1 MLKIGIIQLSILKIA
16 LERKNN
22 MENFYTNEPDILE
35 LIALMK
41 AHGVRNAIVS
51 PGSTNISLA
60 ASLLY
65 DKDIEVYSAVD
76 ERSAAYMACGLAEE
90 TGEPVAIS
98 CTGATAARN
107 YVPAL
112 TEAYYRKLPILCLTS
127 SQYFGRVG
135 QHMPQVTD
143 RTNPLN
149 DIVKKS
155 VQIPVAYS
163 SEDRWSNNV
172 KMNDAMLELKRN
184 GGGPVHIN
192 IETSFSRIF
201 DQKSLP
207 NVRKIDRFFLKDEIP
222 TINAGK
228 VIVFVGSHSK
238 FDDELTNLVDEFCAR
253 FNAVIVCDHT
263 SNYKGK
269 YRILG
274 GLVERQKGYQPKCRN
289 CELIIHIGEVSGAY
303 YPFPK
308 APVWRVSPDGEIRDT
323 FYGLTAVFQMEEREF
338 FKKVL
343 SNELISNGRTSDIT
357 YYNEWR
363 NEEKK
368 LYDSLPELPFSNV
381 WIAQQTA
388 NRLPETSEIHFGIL
402 NCLRMW
408 NLFDTPKSVYGY
420 SNVGGFGIDGC
431 ISSLIGASLANKDKL
446 FFGVFGDLATFYDL
460 NSLGNRH
467 LGNNLRIMVIN
478 NGTGFEMRHRD
489 NRGDVFNEDADILF
503 AAAGH
508 FGNKSRTV
516 LKHFSEDLGFEYLS
530 AENKN
535 EYLNNLN
542 YFIDFNMHDKP
553 ILFEVFIEES
563 DENESYDLTQYVI
576 SDMSSTTKEKVKS
589 ILGEKNTQILKGIL
603 KR

>member
-1 MLKIGIIQLSILKIA
+1 
-16 LERKNN
+16 

-35 LIALMK
+35 LVSLMK
-41 AHGVRNAIVS
+41 AHGVLRAVVS

-65 DKDIEVYSAVD
+65 DKDIKVYSAVD

-112 TEAYYRKLPILCLTS
+112 TEAFYRKLPILCLTS

-149 DIVKKS
+149 DIFVKS
-155 VQIPVAYS
+155 VQIPIAHS
-163 SEDRWSNNV
+163 DEDKWSNNI
-172 KMNDAMLELKRN
+172 KINDAILELKRN
-184 GGGPVHIN
+184 GGGPVLIN
-192 IETSFSRIF
+192 IETAFSRIF

-207 NVRKIDRFFLKDEIP
+207 TVRKIERFFVRDCLPE
-222 TINAGK
+222 INAEK
-228 VIVFVGSHSK
+228 VAIFVGSHSR
-238 FDDELTNLVDEFCAR
+238 FNDELTGLVDQFCDK
-253 FNAVIVCDHT
+253 FNAVVVCDHT

-274 GLVERQKGYQPKCRN
+274 GFVERQKGYLPKCRN
-289 CELIIHIGEVSGAY
+289 CDLIIHIGEVSGAY
-303 YPFPK
+303 FPFPK
-308 APVWRVSPDGEIRDT
+308 VPVWRVNSDGEIRDT
-323 FYGLTAVFQMEEREF
+323 FQGLTCVFQMEEQEF
-338 FKKVL
+338 FKKIL
-343 SNELISNGRTSDIT
+343 SNEESLKKSKEDS
-357 YYNEWR
+357 YLELWKS
-363 NEEKK
+363 EEKR
-368 LYDSLPELPFSNV
+368 LRDSLPNLPFSNA

-388 NRLPETSEIHFGIL
+388 AKLPDNSEIHFGIL
-402 NCLRMW
+402 NSLRMW
-408 NLFDTPKSVYGY
+408 NLFDIPNTVYGY

-431 ISSLIGASLANKDKL
+431 ISSLIGASLANKNKL
-446 FFGVFGDLATFYDL
+446 YFGVFGDLATFYDL

-467 LGNNLRIMVIN
+467 IGNNLRILVVN

-489 NRGDVFNEDADILF
+489 NRGDVFDGEADILF

-516 LKHFSEDLGFEYLS
+516 LKHFSEDLGFEYIT
-530 AENKN
+530 AESKN
-535 EYLNNLN
+535 DYLENLA
-542 YFIDFNMHDKP
+542 YFTDASMHDKP
-553 ILFEVFIEES
+553 LLFEVFIDEK
-563 DENESYDLTQYVI
+563 DENESYDLTQYI
-576 SDMSSTTKEKVKS
+576 IRDMSSTAKGKVKS
-589 ILGEKNTQILKGIL
+589 ILGEKNTQKLKEIL